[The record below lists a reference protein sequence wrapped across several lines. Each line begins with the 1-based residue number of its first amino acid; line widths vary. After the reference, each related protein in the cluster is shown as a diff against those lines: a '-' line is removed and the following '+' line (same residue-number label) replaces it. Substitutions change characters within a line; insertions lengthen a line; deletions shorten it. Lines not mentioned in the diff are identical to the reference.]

1 MGTLTDAEMVE
12 FIQKSKAGILCLVDA
27 NKPYAVPL
35 EHVYR
40 DGALYFAVSAK
51 EDSRK
56 LKALTENSQACYVI
70 YESLREK
77 PQMIKEG
84 RKCRSLILEGTVTP
98 TSVKEIDVGTRKAKL
113 QILKMAIERKGNWVC
128 PAGQCDMRPHLFERR
143 PDLLHS

>member
-1 MGTLTDAEMVE
+1 MPTRGVCTLTDAEMVE

-98 TSVKEIDVGTRKAKL
+98 TAVKEVDVAKAIRDLDHRNSYALEEGMKL
-113 QILKMAIERKGNWVC
+113 TADW
-128 PAGQCDMRPHLFERR
+128 MREIYHF
-143 PDLLHS
+143 H